1 MNMANRTAAFL
12 TRLRTDYWAIPV
24 LLLWGAAL
32 LGLGLVRLDPYG
44 IDETAARS
52 LLLIWSI
59 GERIASTAFV
69 LGLPD
74 FRALLQ
80 IPLGAYWP
88 GSMMAAK
95 VHILLVTAGA
105 ATLLYR
111 WSQRAYGNESALIAT
126 GLLLIAPATVIQ
138 ADVLGAGPYL
148 LLAFGVGLWLDGK
161 YRSVQRPLGG
171 WYFLQLLWVMVA
183 VSIHPAALAYPLALL
198 WEWKRQ
204 PLDQRQQRHMYLG
217 VSAAVIFTLVLRVG
231 WPGLD
236 WFANPLPALFQS
248 VLGREPS
255 GEILPW
261 AIALLLLGTLLYLLI
276 AERRAFSQQLMHR
289 MLLTGLVI
297 GAVCADG
304 AWAMLALAI
313 ALYLGTPRLIA
324 LNGALRGSGFLGQR
338 GLVMIAIFVACTLFM
353 QVLKGHRYALAQ
365 NQMPPVDQLILA
377 FSAEIDN
384 ANDSGNDPGN
394 DLGNDPGNAPGQ
406 AIVTMTQWPGKTML
420 ATRRAA
426 LPLPPPFA
434 DSETLLRNISGAHY
448 LVFDPND
455 ARNQELTARVAEL
468 TGVTETLLLET
479 GGVAIRFRQ
488 PPGTE
493 AQ

>member
-1 MNMANRTAAFL
+1 MNMANRTTAFL

-32 LGLGLVRLDPYG
+32 LGLGLIRLDPYG
-44 IDETAARS
+44 IDETAARA

-59 GERIASTAFV
+59 GERIASTVFV

-88 GSMMAAK
+88 GSMLAAK
-95 VHILLVTAGA
+95 VHILLIMAAA

-111 WSQRAYGNESALIAT
+111 WSQREHGSETALIAT

-161 YRSVQRPLGG
+161 YRHVQRPLGG

-198 WEWKRQ
+198 WEWKHR
-204 PLDQRQQRHMYLG
+204 PIDQRQQRHMYLG
-217 VSAAVIFTLVLRVG
+217 VSAAVIFTLVLRMG
-231 WPGLD
+231 WPELD
-236 WFANPLPALFQS
+236 WLANPLTALSHS
-248 VLGREPS
+248 VLGREPT

-261 AIALLLLGTLLYLLI
+261 ATALLLIGALLYLLI
-276 AERRAFSQQLMHR
+276 AERRAFSQHLMHR
-289 MLLTGLVI
+289 MLLTGVII
-297 GAVCADG
+297 GAICADG
-304 AWAMLALAI
+304 AWAMLALAVV
-313 ALYLGTPRLIA
+313 LYLGTPRLIA
-324 LNGALRGSGFLGQR
+324 LNQAFRGNGFLGQR
-338 GLVMIAIFVACTLFM
+338 GLVMIAVFIACTLFM
-353 QVLKGHRYALAQ
+353 QALKGHRHALAQ
-365 NQMPPVDQLILA
+365 NQMPDVDQLILA
-377 FSAEIDN
+377 FSAEIENPDQE
-384 ANDSGNDPGN
+384 
-394 DLGNDPGNAPGQ
+394 Q
-406 AIVTMTQWPGKTML
+406 AVVTMTQWPGKTML

-426 LPLPPPFA
+426 LPLPPAYA
-434 DSETLLRNISGAHY
+434 DSETLLRNISGANY
-448 LVFDPND
+448 LVFDPKD
-455 ARNQELTARVAEL
+455 AHNLELTARVAEL
-468 TGVTETLLLET
+468 TGVTETLLLEE

-488 PPGTE
+488 LPGAE
-493 AQ
+493 PE